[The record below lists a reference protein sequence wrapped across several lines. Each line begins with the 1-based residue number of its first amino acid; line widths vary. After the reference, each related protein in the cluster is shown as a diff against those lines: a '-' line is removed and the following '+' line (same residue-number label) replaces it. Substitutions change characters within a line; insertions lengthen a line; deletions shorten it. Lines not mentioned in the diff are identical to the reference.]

1 MILAADVGATK
12 TALGLYD
19 EAGLALRAVREERYR
34 NDGFDAFEAILD
46 RFLDSAG
53 RPCLAVACFGVAGP
67 VIENRVEFLNVPW
80 ALDAAALA
88 ERLGLER
95 VVLLNDLAA
104 AAYGMI
110 HLPPERLVELAP
122 GAGPGRRGNVA
133 VIAAGTGLGEAF
145 LYWDGAAHHP
155 IATEGGHGDFAPT
168 SDVEAALLEYLR
180 DRFGGHVS
188 YERVLSGSG
197 VINIYEFLRDT
208 GRGEE
213 PPALRERLRGAAG
226 GGDPAPVISAAGL
239 AGEFPLCV
247 RALEL
252 FASIYGAEAGNL
264 ALKGL
269 TLGGVYVGGGIA
281 PKILA
286 KLTDGAFVRAFC
298 AKGRRAALLR
308 DIRIVVATD
317 PDAGRIGAAYFAR
330 RTARFPSVT

>member
-1 MILAADVGATK
+1 
-12 TALGLYD
+12 
-19 EAGLALRAVREERYR
+19 
-34 NDGFDAFEAILD
+34 
-46 RFLDSAG
+46 
-53 RPCLAVACFGVAGP
+53 
-67 VIENRVEFLNVPW
+67 
-80 ALDAAALA
+80 
-88 ERLGLER
+88 
-95 VVLLNDLAA
+95 
-104 AAYGMI
+104 
-110 HLPPERLVELAP
+110 
-122 GAGPGRRGNVA
+122 
-133 VIAAGTGLGEAF
+133 
-145 LYWDGAAHHP
+145 
-155 IATEGGHGDFAPT
+155 
-168 SDVEAALLEYLR
+168 
-180 DRFGGHVS
+180 
-188 YERVLSGSG
+188 
-197 VINIYEFLRDT
+197 
-208 GRGEE
+208 
-213 PPALRERLRGAAG
+213 
-226 GGDPAPVISAAGL
+226 VISAAGL